1 MKKPKMILFDY
12 GQTLID
18 QGKFDGVRGTRAV
31 LEYAVCNPYQRS
43 AEEVQAAADE
53 INEVLGR
60 NRREGGHLLPVEVP
74 NHMFTGYLYESQGI
88 RLSLSPEEVDR
99 VFWDGATPDRTATE
113 GVGDF
118 LVFLQEQGIRTGVVS
133 NLGFCGKALKDR
145 IDGMVP
151 GHRFEFILASSE
163 YLFRKPNKRI
173 FELALEKAKLSP
185 EEVWYIGDDYECDIL
200 GARSAGIYPVWYLG
214 AIDMPYTRQEGALTV
229 ESWAEL
235 EAEFRSR
242 FL

>member
-1 MKKPKMILFDY
+1 M
-12 GQTLID
+12 
-18 QGKFDGVRGTRAV
+18 
-31 LEYAVCNPYQRS
+31 
-43 AEEVQAAADE
+43 
-53 INEVLGR
+53 
-60 NRREGGHLLPVEVP
+60 
-74 NHMFTGYLYESQGI
+74 
-88 RLSLSPEEVDR
+88 
-99 VFWDGATPDRTATE
+99 
-113 GVGDF
+113 
-118 LVFLQEQGIRTGVVS
+118 VS

-200 GARSAGIYPVWYLG
+200 GARSTGIYPVWYLG
-214 AIDMPYTRQEGALTV
+214 AIDMPYTRQEGVLTV